1 MPASTRLKEFAAVTG
16 ATGAIGFAIAAQLAK
31 QGYHLVLISRNPEK
45 CSQSVEKI
53 KNLTGNDNV
62 RFEIADLSKLTS
74 IQSLTASWTGP
85 LHILINNAA
94 ISPPNRLETT
104 EGIELQF
111 ATNVLGYF
119 WMTKFFSPLLI
130 DSSPARVV
138 NVASYWAGGLDFK
151 DLEFKKRIY
160 HNHESYRQSK
170 QANRML
176 TPIFARNFEHA
187 GVTVNSCHP
196 GDVNSTLSNSLGFGG
211 SQSPAEGAETP
222 TWLASSETV
231 QDVTGKYFERKKET
245 YCPFSSDLLK
255 AQQLFEICQT
265 YT

>member
-1 MPASTRLKEFAAVTG
+1 MSALPRLKEFAAVTG
-16 ATGAIGFAIAAQLAK
+16 ATGAIGFAIATQLAE
-31 QGYHLVLISRNPEK
+31 QGYRLVLISRSPEK
-45 CSQSVEKI
+45 CSQAVEKI
-53 KNLTGNDNV
+53 KNITGNDDV
-62 RFEIADLSKLTS
+62 RYEIADLSKQTS
-74 IQSLTASWTGP
+74 IQALAASWTGP
-85 LHILINNAA
+85 LHILVNNAA
-94 ISPPNRLETT
+94 ISPPTRLETT

-130 DSSPARVV
+130 DSSPARIV
-138 NVASYWAGGLDFK
+138 NVASYWAGGLDLK

-170 QANRML
+170 QAIRML
-176 TPIFARNFEHA
+176 TPIFARNFERT

-196 GDVNSTLSNSLGFGG
+196 GDVDSTLSNSLGFGG

-231 QDVTGKYFERKKET
+231 RDVTGKYFVCKKET
-245 YCPFSSDLLK
+245 DCPFCSDLLK
-255 AQQLFEICQT
+255 SQQLYEICQT
-265 YT
+265 YI

>member
-1 MPASTRLKEFAAVTG
+1 MSALPRAKEIAAVTG
-16 ATGAIGFAIAAQLAK
+16 ATGAIGFAIAAQLAE
-31 QGYHLVLISRNPEK
+31 QGFHVVLISRNPDK

-53 KNLTGNDNV
+53 KNITGNDNV
-62 RFEIADLSKLTS
+62 RFKIADLSKKAS
-74 IQSLTASWTGP
+74 IQALAASWTVP
-85 LHILINNAA
+85 LHILVNNAA
-94 ISPPNRLETT
+94 ISPPDRLETT
-104 EGIELQF
+104 EGIEMQF

-119 WMTKFFSPLLI
+119 WMTEFFSRKLI

-138 NVASYWAGGLDFK
+138 NVASYWAGGLDLK

-196 GDVNSTLSNSLGFGG
+196 GDVNSSLSNSLGFGG

-222 TWLASSETV
+222 TWLASSEAV
-231 QDVTGKYFERKKET
+231 RDVTGKYFERKKET
-245 YCPFSSDLLK
+245 DCPFSRDLLK
-255 AQQLFEICQT
+255 AQQLYGICQT
-265 YT
+265 YP